1 MHSSMMQHSNI
12 DEQNLVTDDDVSKT
26 NNKQSTKVCQ
36 RIEDIAQNQHFGKSH
51 SNKGQHQGEHG

>member
-12 DEQNLVTDDDVSKT
+12 DEQNLVTDDDVVKQTT
-26 NNKQSTKVCQ
+26 NYKSVACQ
-36 RIEDIAQNQHFGKSH
+36 RIEDIAQNQHLGKSH